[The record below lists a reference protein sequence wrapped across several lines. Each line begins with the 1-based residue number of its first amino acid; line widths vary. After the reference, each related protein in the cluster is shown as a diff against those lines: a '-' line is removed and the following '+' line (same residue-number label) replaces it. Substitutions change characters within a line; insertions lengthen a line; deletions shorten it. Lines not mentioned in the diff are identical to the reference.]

1 MTHPLEPHTH
11 EADYRYAEEKPDLS
25 DSVEVPQYASVLDW
39 MRVAESKAMAFDIWA
54 RGNYTR
60 RLIHNRANGTVP
72 ILVPFKYVDELRWAY
87 RRLALMGLPAEFI
100 YTGELGATQK
110 VLALHPGGK
119 YMIDAG
125 WGYIAALGSTT
136 RMRGREWFPVTG
148 FARRM
153 PEPILDWLTEE
164 VPTAFEQGTVFVAP
178 ADLIGIGSS
187 DFDAG
192 SGMLAEIQDGVVLS
206 DSLKATEV
214 IASMDLPHL
223 DQLTSAQFGRLIQE
237 HADDLVR
244 FRLAIRKLVRGE
256 GTLDSAI
263 EEIAAEVA
271 ELRFADSQQRMR
283 AAVSRFGGV
292 FTTFA
297 ATVGATASIGA
308 RAPSAEVLLAAA
320 GAATLAGATAT
331 LVELWKQASE
341 RRAKMR
347 EKKFSLF
354 WSLGIQSPEAVKRR
368 KVELSFHKY
377 NRTTPALEED
387 AYDCHW
393 LCPPTNGMRFLSV
406 REKSGAQSGT

>member
-1 MTHPLEPHTH
+1 
-11 EADYRYAEEKPDLS
+11 
-25 DSVEVPQYASVLDW
+25 
-39 MRVAESKAMAFDIWA
+39 
-54 RGNYTR
+54 
-60 RLIHNRANGTVP
+60 
-72 ILVPFKYVDELRWAY
+72 
-87 RRLALMGLPAEFI
+87 
-100 YTGELGATQK
+100 
-110 VLALHPGGK
+110 
-119 YMIDAG
+119 
-125 WGYIAALGSTT
+125 
-136 RMRGREWFPVTG
+136 MRGREWFPVAG

-153 PEPILDWLTEE
+153 PEAILDWLTEE

-178 ADLIGIGSS
+178 AELVGVSNS

-192 SGMLAEIQDGVVLS
+192 SSMLADIQDGVVLS

-223 DQLTSAQFGRLIQE
+223 DQLTSAQFSRLIQE
-237 HADDLVR
+237 HSDDLVR
-244 FRLAIRKLVRGE
+244 FRLAIRKLVRGD
-256 GTLDSAI
+256 GTVDSAI

-271 ELRFADSQQRMR
+271 ELRFSDAQQRMR

-297 ATVGATASIGA
+297 ATVGASASIGA
-308 RAPSAEVLLAAA
+308 RAPSPEVLLAAA

-347 EKKFSLF
+347 EKNFSLF

-377 NRTTPALEED
+377 NRVTPVPED
-387 AYDCHW
+387 AAYDCHW
-393 LCPPTNGMRFLSV
+393 LCPPSNGMRFLAVRSKSV
-406 REKSGAQSGT
+406 VQSSTA